1 MKYISNILD
10 QNANENFSLILSG
23 TARGCTSKIPEK
35 VMSQLH
41 QEGMERDNNC
51 NNMTTV
57 KLGPESTSIA
67 VAMCA
72 CNTTNCNLG
81 PPNQESEDDQLIGAM
96 MPQTEIAS
104 TLPLTGLLIDQM
116 L

>member
-1 MKYISNILD
+1 MKTST
-10 QNANENFSLILSG
+10 LILSG
-23 TARGCTSKIPEK
+23 TARGCTSDIPDR

-41 QEGMERDNNC
+41 QDGMEKDIHC
-51 NNMTTV
+51 KNMTTV

-81 PPNQESEDDQLIGAM
+81 PPNQKDEDDQLIGAM

-104 TLPLTGLLIDQM
+104 TLPLTGLMIDQM

>member
-1 MKYISNILD
+1 MKISS
-10 QNANENFSLILSG
+10 FILSG
-23 TARGCTSKIPEK
+23 TARGCTSDIPDR

-41 QEGMERDNNC
+41 QEGMEGDSNC

-57 KLGPESTSIA
+57 QLGPESTSIA

-81 PPNQESEDDQLIGAM
+81 PPNQENEDAELIGAM

-104 TLPLTGLLIDQM
+104 TLPLTGLLVDQM